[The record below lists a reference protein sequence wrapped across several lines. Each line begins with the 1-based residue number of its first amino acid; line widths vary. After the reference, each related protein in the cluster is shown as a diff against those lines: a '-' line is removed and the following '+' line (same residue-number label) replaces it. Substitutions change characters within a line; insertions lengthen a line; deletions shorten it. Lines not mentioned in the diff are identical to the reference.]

1 MAEEETIF
9 DKIAKK
15 EIPVPVVY
23 EDDKVKFYSKILLLF
38 NSALLL
44 MINSLQ
50 HLFIFCFFQRIRMDL
65 LSFRKLNKLS
75 EKIIDCLG
83 RR

>member
-23 EDDKVKFYSKILLLF
+23 EDDKVYYLIYLFNLTKCIAINDKFPAAPIHILLF
-38 NSALLL
+38 P
-44 MINSLQ
+44 
-50 HLFIFCFFQRIRMDL
+50 
-65 LSFRKLNKLS
+65 KNKDGLT
-75 EKIIDCLG
+75 
-83 RR
+83 